1 MIGLLKILRRNSF
14 ILVSEMGLIAVKDI
28 QILREETRRG
38 KNREKK
44 QRVNLVAKI
53 KINRGRRQKFAGYS
67 FQ

>member
-1 MIGLLKILRRNSF
+1 
-14 ILVSEMGLIAVKDI
+14 MGLIAVKDI

-44 QRVNLVAKI
+44 RRVNLVAKI

>member
-44 QRVNLVAKI
+44 RRVNLVAKI